1 MKYRRLGRSGLKVSE
16 ISLGSWLTYGGY
28 VERENAVNSIK
39 TAYDLGINFFDT
51 ANVYEKGAAE
61 ELVGKALKAYP
72 RESYV
77 LATKAF
83 WPMGEGPNDRGL
95 RASIYGAG
103 ECQPEVNSIKTAYD
117 LGINFFDTANVYEK
131 GAAEELVGKALKA
144 YPRESYVLATKA
156 FWPMGEGPNDRG
168 LSRKHI
174 TEQANASLK
183 RLGHDY
189 VDIFYCHRHDPET
202 PLEETLRA
210 IDDLVRQG
218 KVLYVGVSEWQA
230 SQIAEA
236 IGVADR
242 YLLDRIVVNQPIYNM
257 FERYIEKEVMPLSE
271 RVGIGQVVFSPLAQ
285 GLLTGK
291 YTSASDIPQDSRAAK
306 LDWMRKGITEEKIAK
321 VQQLEGVA
329 KELGISVGNL
339 ALAWILRKDN
349 VASALVGASRPEQ
362 VTENAKASGIVLS
375 EDVQERIEDILK

>member
-1 MKYRRLGRSGLKVSE
+1 MNYRRLGGSGLKVSE

-51 ANVYEKGAAE
+51 ANVYERGAAE
-61 ELVGKALKAYP
+61 ELVGKALKEYP

-83 WPMGEGPNDRGL
+83 WPMGD
-95 RASIYGAG
+95 
-103 ECQPEVNSIKTAYD
+103 
-117 LGINFFDTANVYEK
+117 
-131 GAAEELVGKALKA
+131 
-144 YPRESYVLATKA
+144 
-156 FWPMGEGPNDRG
+156 GPNDRG
-168 LSRKHI
+168 LSRKHV
-174 TEQANASLK
+174 TEQVNASLK

-189 VDIFYCHRHDPET
+189 IDIFYCHRHDPET
-202 PLEETLRA
+202 PLLETLRA

-236 IGVADR
+236 LGVADR

-257 FERYIEKEVMPLSE
+257 FERYIEKEVIPLSE
-271 RVGIGQVVFSPLAQ
+271 RSGIGQVVFSPLAQ

-291 YTSASDIPQDSRAAK
+291 YTSAADIPADSRAAK
-306 LDWMRKGITEEKIAK
+306 LEWMRKGITDEKIAK
-321 VQQLEGVA
+321 VRQLEGIA
-329 KELGISVGNL
+329 AELGISVGNL
-339 ALAWILRKDN
+339 ALAWILRQKN

-362 VTENAKASGIVLS
+362 VVENAKASGVVLG
-375 EDVQERIEDILK
+375 EDVLARIEEILK

>member
-1 MKYRRLGRSGLKVSE
+1 MKYRRLGGTGLKVSE

-51 ANVYEKGAAE
+51 ANVYERGAAE
-61 ELVGKALKAYP
+61 ELVGKALKEYP

-83 WPMGEGPNDRGL
+83 WPMGD
-95 RASIYGAG
+95 
-103 ECQPEVNSIKTAYD
+103 
-117 LGINFFDTANVYEK
+117 
-131 GAAEELVGKALKA
+131 
-144 YPRESYVLATKA
+144 
-156 FWPMGEGPNDRG
+156 GPNDRG
-168 LSRKHI
+168 LSRKHVI
-174 TEQANASLK
+174 EQANASLK

-202 PLEETLRA
+202 PLYETLRA

-236 IGVADR
+236 LGVADQH
-242 YLLDRIVVNQPIYNM
+242 LLDHIVVNQPIYNM
-257 FERYIEKEVMPLSE
+257 FERYIEKEIIPLSE
-271 RVGIGQVVFSPLAQ
+271 RHGIGQVVFSPLAQ

-291 YTSASDIPQDSRAAK
+291 YTSASDIPEDSRAAK
-306 LDWMRKGITEEKIAK
+306 LDWVRKGITEEKIAK
-321 VQQLEGVA
+321 VKQLEGIA
-329 KELGISVGNL
+329 AELGISVGNL
-339 ALAWILRKDN
+339 ALAWILRQSN

-362 VTENAKASGIVLS
+362 VIENAKASGIELS
-375 EDVQERIEDILK
+375 EDVLNRIEEILK

>member
-1 MKYRRLGRSGLKVSE
+1 MKYRRLGGTGLKVSE

-51 ANVYEKGAAE
+51 ANVYERGAAE
-61 ELVGKALKAYP
+61 ELVGKALKEYP

-83 WPMGEGPNDRGL
+83 WPMGD
-95 RASIYGAG
+95 
-103 ECQPEVNSIKTAYD
+103 
-117 LGINFFDTANVYEK
+117 
-131 GAAEELVGKALKA
+131 
-144 YPRESYVLATKA
+144 
-156 FWPMGEGPNDRG
+156 GPNDRG
-168 LSRKHI
+168 LSRKHVI
-174 TEQANASLK
+174 EQANASLK

-202 PLEETLRA
+202 PLYETLRA

-236 IGVADR
+236 LGVADQH
-242 YLLDRIVVNQPIYNM
+242 LLDRIVVNQPIYNM
-257 FERYIEKEVMPLSE
+257 FERYIEKEIIPLSE
-271 RVGIGQVVFSPLAQ
+271 RHGIGQVVFSPLAQ

-291 YTSASDIPQDSRAAK
+291 YTSTSDIPEDSRAAK
-306 LDWMRKGITEEKIAK
+306 LDWVRKGITEEKLAK
-321 VQQLEGVA
+321 VKQLEGIA
-329 KELGISVGNL
+329 AELDISVGNL
-339 ALAWILRKDN
+339 ALAWILRQNN

-362 VTENAKASGIVLS
+362 VTENAKASGIELS
-375 EDVQERIEDILK
+375 EDVQNRIEEILK

>member
-1 MKYRRLGRSGLKVSE
+1 MKYRRLGRTGLKVSE

-28 VERENAVNSIK
+28 VERENAVNAIK

-61 ELVGKALKAYP
+61 ELVGETLKAYP

-77 LATKAF
+77 LTTKAF
-83 WPMGEGPNDRGL
+83 WPMGD
-95 RASIYGAG
+95 
-103 ECQPEVNSIKTAYD
+103 
-117 LGINFFDTANVYEK
+117 
-131 GAAEELVGKALKA
+131 
-144 YPRESYVLATKA
+144 
-156 FWPMGEGPNDRG
+156 GPNDRG

-174 TEQANASLK
+174 MEQAHASLK

-202 PLEETLRA
+202 PLDETLRA

-236 IGVADR
+236 LTVADR

-257 FERYIEKEVMPLSE
+257 FERYIEKEIIPLSE
-271 RVGIGQVVFSPLAQ
+271 RSGIGQVVFSPLAQ

-291 YTSASDIPQDSRAAK
+291 YTSASDIPEGSRAAK
-306 LDWMRKGITEEKIAK
+306 LEWMRKGITEEKIAK
-321 VQQLEGVA
+321 IRELEKIA
-329 KELGISVGNL
+329 AELEVSVGNL
-339 ALAWILRKDN
+339 ALAWILRQPN

-362 VTENAKASGIVLS
+362 VTENAKASGIELS
-375 EDVQERIEDILK
+375 EDVQTRIEEILQ

>member
-1 MKYRRLGRSGLKVSE
+1 MEYRKLGRTGLKVSE

-28 VERENAVNSIK
+28 VEKENAVRSIE

-61 ELVGKALKAYP
+61 ELVGEALKAYP

-83 WPMGEGPNDRGL
+83 WPMGD
-95 RASIYGAG
+95 
-103 ECQPEVNSIKTAYD
+103 
-117 LGINFFDTANVYEK
+117 
-131 GAAEELVGKALKA
+131 
-144 YPRESYVLATKA
+144 
-156 FWPMGEGPNDRG
+156 GPNDRG
-168 LSRKHI
+168 LSRKHVM
-174 TEQANASLK
+174 EQVHASLK

-202 PLEETLRA
+202 PLDETLRT

-236 IGVADR
+236 LTVADR

-257 FERYIEKEVMPLSE
+257 FQRYIEQEVMPLSE
-271 RVGIGQVVFSPLAQ
+271 RHGIGQVVFSPLAQ

-291 YTSASDIPQDSRAAK
+291 YTSATDLPADSRAAK
-306 LDWMRKGITEEKIAK
+306 LDGMRKGITEEKLAK
-321 VQQLEGVA
+321 VRELEKVA
-329 KELGISVGNL
+329 AELGLSVGNL
-339 ALAWILRKDN
+339 ALAWILRKPI

-362 VTENAKASGIVLS
+362 VIENAKASGVKLS
-375 EDVQERIEDILK
+375 EDVLARIEEILRL